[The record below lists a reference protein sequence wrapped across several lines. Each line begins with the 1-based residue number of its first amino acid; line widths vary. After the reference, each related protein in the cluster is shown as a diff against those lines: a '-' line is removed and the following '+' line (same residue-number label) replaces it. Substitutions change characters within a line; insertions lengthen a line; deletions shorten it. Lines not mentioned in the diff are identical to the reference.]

1 MADEPKP
8 EGAEPAAGKPEPA
21 KPPEEKP
28 VAAKPAAPAAKAPAA
43 AAGAHAPPKPPPP
56 MAATPWESDL
66 TKQLAEHFGESISEF
81 STYLGQSFLVCK
93 PEAAIS
99 ILEFLKLEAD
109 FDYLVDLT
117 AVDYPKRAARFD
129 LFYILYSFARNERIR
144 VKTAVADGEKPATAT
159 TVYAAANWLEREVFD
174 MFGIQFSG
182 HPDMRR
188 ILLPEEWEG
197 FPLRKE
203 YGLIQQDDRWV
214 KENLN
219 IESGQ

>member
-8 EGAEPAAGKPEPA
+8 EGTEPAAGKPEPA
-21 KPPEEKP
+21 KPAAEIPA
-28 VAAKPAAPAAKAPAA
+28 VAKPAAPAKPPA
-43 AAGAHAPPKPPPP
+43 AHAPPKPPPT
-56 MAATPWESDL
+56 MAATPWESEL
-66 TKQLAEHFGESISEF
+66 TKELKDQFGDQISEC
-81 STYLGQSFLVCK
+81 STYLGQNFLVSK
-93 PEAAIS
+93 SDAAVP

-117 AVDYPKRAARFD
+117 AVDYPKRPERFD
-129 LFYILYSFARNERIR
+129 LVYILYSFARNERVR
-144 VKTAVADGEKPATAT
+144 VKTLIADGFKPATAT
-159 TVYAAANWLEREVFD
+159 TVHATANWLEREVFD
-174 MFGIQFSG
+174 MFGIQFEG

-214 KENLN
+214 RENLN
-219 IESGQ
+219 IDSGQ

>member
-8 EGAEPAAGKPEPA
+8 EGAEPAAGQPEPA
-21 KPPEEKP
+21 KPAGEKP
-28 VAAKPAAPAAKAPAA
+28 VAAKPAAPAKPPT
-43 AAGAHAPPKPPPP
+43 AGGGHAPPKPPPP

-66 TKQLAEHFGESISEF
+66 TRRLKEQFGDRISEF
-81 STYLGQSFLVCK
+81 STYLGQSFLICQ
-93 PEAAIS
+93 PDAAIP

-109 FDYLVDLT
+109 FDYLVDIT
-117 AVDYPKRAARFD
+117 AVDYPKRAERFD

-144 VKTAVADGEKPATAT
+144 IKTAIADAVKPATAT
-159 TVYAAANWLEREVFD
+159 TVHATANWLEREAFD
-174 MFGIQFSG
+174 MFGIQFEG

-197 FPLRKE
+197 HPLRKE
-203 YGLIQQDDRWV
+203 YGLIQQDNRWV
-214 KENLN
+214 KENLD

>member
-1 MADEPKP
+1 
-8 EGAEPAAGKPEPA
+8 
-21 KPPEEKP
+21 
-28 VAAKPAAPAAKAPAA
+28 
-43 AAGAHAPPKPPPP
+43 

-66 TKQLAEHFGESISEF
+66 TRQLKQHFGDRITEF
-81 STYLGQSFLVCK
+81 SSYLGQSFLVCHAS
-93 PEAAIS
+93 AAVP
-99 ILEFLKLEAD
+99 ILDFLKLEAD

-117 AVDYPKRAARFD
+117 AVDYPKRAERFD
-129 LFYILYSFARNERIR
+129 IVYILYSFSRNERIR
-144 VKTAVADGEKPATAT
+144 VKTAVADGAKPATAV
-159 TVYAAANWLEREVFD
+159 TVHATANWLEREVFD
-174 MFGIQFSG
+174 MFGIEFEG

-214 KENLN
+214 RENLN